1 MCIEYIFLI
10 SKTRIVKC
18 VLEYIFLISKT
29 QKTTRRQRVKETKE
43 EKIISAVN
51 LTGYDDIFCKFVL
64 CTFIRNTLTT

>member
-29 QKTTRRQRVKETKE
+29 QKTTRRQRAKETKE

-51 LTGYDDIFCKFVL
+51 LTG
-64 CTFIRNTLTT
+64 